1 MSRRDPEPDLGI
13 LVVLA
18 YQQFVR
24 DLHADLADHGFD
36 DQGTSDG
43 FVFRA
48 LAEQPMT
55 VSALA
60 VRLEITKQGAGQ
72 IIDDMERRG
81 YVVRRPHPDDA
92 RARLVELSP
101 RGRSALA
108 AARAFHHRREDE
120 LVRVHGVR
128 AVRSLRLLL
137 TGLSGG
143 EVEVAD
149 ARLRAGAL

>member
-1 MSRRDPEPDLGI
+1 MSRRDTEPDLGI

-18 YQQFVR
+18 YQQFVL
-24 DLHADLADHGFD
+24 DLHADLAERGFD
-36 DQGTSDG
+36 DLGTSDG

-60 VRLEITKQGAGQ
+60 GRLEITKQGAGQ

-92 RARLVELSP
+92 RARLVELSA
-101 RGRSALA
+101 RGRRALA
-108 AARAFHHRREDE
+108 AARAFHQGREAD
-120 LVRVHGVR
+120 LVGDHGIR

-137 TGLSGG
+137 TSLSGG
-143 EVEVAD
+143 AAEVSD
-149 ARLRAGAL
+149 PRLRAGAL